1 MLTVNRILYAIE
13 PEKNRKIAISECDSF
28 AQDAQ
33 PERLAFELRAS
44 VRNQNDGN
52 DLEKKA
58 VDQLRKDARLHC
70 LEAGFSGHTAQI
82 SALVTD
88 TYFPAYPVAT

>member
-1 MLTVNRILYAIE
+1 MTEFGENIFKGDCIGSAKLVYDHVKRILYAIE

-44 VRNQNDGN
+44 VRNQNDGS

-58 VDQLRKDARLHC
+58 
-70 LEAGFSGHTAQI
+70 GHDI
-82 SALVTD
+82 IC
-88 TYFPAYPVAT
+88 